1 MSTWQL
7 QEAKQQFSEVVRRTL
22 DEGPQVVTRNGEEVV
37 AVVPI
42 AEWRAA
48 QGTPEEPDLHRWL
61 LDEGPKSDELADAI
75 DAARTDWHD
84 RGPLLEP

>member
-1 MSTWQL
+1 MSSWQL

-22 DEGPQVVTRNGEEVV
+22 DEGAQVVTRNGVEVV

-48 QGTPEEPDLHRWL
+48 QGTPDDFHRWL
-61 LDEGPKSDELADAI
+61 FDEGPRSDDLAGLIERDDEPPRMVEL
-75 DAARTDWHD
+75 
-84 RGPLLEP
+84 PE

>member
-1 MSTWQL
+1 MSSWQL

-22 DEGPQVVTRNGEEVV
+22 DEGAQVVTRNGVEVV

-48 QGTPEEPDLHRWL
+48 QGPPEGLHRWL
-61 LDEGPKSDELADAI
+61 FDEGPRSDELADLI
-75 DAARTDWHD
+75 ERD
-84 RGPLLEP
+84 RELPRPVDLPE